1 MEIEKSISPLY
12 WLGLFLLFLFHL
24 GANLIFFVFNL
35 EYNHFWTFLDTL
47 LVVSFTILLITIFLN
62 QKGTEYTS
70 SSKFGQKFL
79 DNTKTLAL
87 VTLTYLGF
95 NLVFVA
101 LNWFISAKIIKFIR
115 NELDFIFLLIIAFI
129 FLSYQF
135 SWLAQS
141 KKKNRKTLII
151 SLYFALILY
160 ATLLIIEHIFNSP
173 DFVVSNDLTYFLI
186 FTFAV
191 LFFFSFN
198 VKNWL
203 PLSSRNTQ
211 KQILWYSLLMVGAF
225 IPFLSIETK
234 EIGIYFSSSF
244 FLNISKFLGFS
255 LLVTYVRSLYNAII
269 SLPFSKVLEQKVYEV
284 NTLTYLSKIVRN
296 FNNLEILYD
305 AIVELASNSM
315 KRSPSFLILYDDH
328 KVNKVKSYS
337 QNEIEKREAEFFIQ
351 RKEIQE
357 IIYGIEK
364 PTILPSLSD
373 KLFKNAK
380 ASGINYESLCLVP
393 LFYNDKIYA
402 KLVVLNKIPYFFDED
417 DLSLLVS
424 YIETLSISI
433 EGNNLLKQTI
443 EKEKYKQ
450 ELIIAREIQS
460 NFLPKVLPK
469 FDNLELDSFFK
480 PSEEVGGDFYDIIK
494 VDNEKILIL
503 VGDVSGKGMSAAF
516 YMVLLKGIILSYN
529 SDNFSVQNLFC
540 HLNKTLYN
548 QIDRRIHI
556 TISGL
561 LFDLKNKTFEYFRA
575 GHFPLICSCNGTI
588 EFVNPNGLG
597 LALVSDKFFSEQ
609 LSGIKK
615 LLQSESYFVLYTDG
629 LVEVLGQKDTR
640 LGLEKLKQ
648 ILQTTVYNSATELKN
663 NIIEE
668 VNRNGTIFDDD
679 ITLLVVKYINNKEK

>member
-1 MEIEKSISPLY
+1 M
-12 WLGLFLLFLFHL
+12 
-24 GANLIFFVFNL
+24 
-35 EYNHFWTFLDTL
+35 
-47 LVVSFTILLITIFLN
+47 VVSFTLLLITIFLN

-79 DNTKTLAL
+79 DNTKTLAF

-337 QNEIEKREAEFFIQ
+337 QNEIEKREA
-351 RKEIQE
+351 
-357 IIYGIEK
+357 
-364 PTILPSLSD
+364 
-373 KLFKNAK
+373 
-380 ASGINYESLCLVP
+380 
-393 LFYNDKIYA
+393 
-402 KLVVLNKIPYFFDED
+402 
-417 DLSLLVS
+417 
-424 YIETLSISI
+424 
-433 EGNNLLKQTI
+433 
-443 EKEKYKQ
+443 
-450 ELIIAREIQS
+450 
-460 NFLPKVLPK
+460 
-469 FDNLELDSFFK
+469 
-480 PSEEVGGDFYDIIK
+480 
-494 VDNEKILIL
+494 
-503 VGDVSGKGMSAAF
+503 
-516 YMVLLKGIILSYN
+516 
-529 SDNFSVQNLFC
+529 
-540 HLNKTLYN
+540 
-548 QIDRRIHI
+548 
-556 TISGL
+556 
-561 LFDLKNKTFEYFRA
+561 
-575 GHFPLICSCNGTI
+575 
-588 EFVNPNGLG
+588 
-597 LALVSDKFFSEQ
+597 
-609 LSGIKK
+609 
-615 LLQSESYFVLYTDG
+615 
-629 LVEVLGQKDTR
+629 
-640 LGLEKLKQ
+640 
-648 ILQTTVYNSATELKN
+648 
-663 NIIEE
+663 
-668 VNRNGTIFDDD
+668 
-679 ITLLVVKYINNKEK
+679 

>member
-234 EIGIYFSSSF
+234 EIGI
-244 FLNISKFLGFS
+244 
-255 LLVTYVRSLYNAII
+255 
-269 SLPFSKVLEQKVYEV
+269 
-284 NTLTYLSKIVRN
+284 
-296 FNNLEILYD
+296 
-305 AIVELASNSM
+305 
-315 KRSPSFLILYDDH
+315 
-328 KVNKVKSYS
+328 
-337 QNEIEKREAEFFIQ
+337 
-351 RKEIQE
+351 
-357 IIYGIEK
+357 
-364 PTILPSLSD
+364 
-373 KLFKNAK
+373 
-380 ASGINYESLCLVP
+380 
-393 LFYNDKIYA
+393 
-402 KLVVLNKIPYFFDED
+402 
-417 DLSLLVS
+417 
-424 YIETLSISI
+424 
-433 EGNNLLKQTI
+433 
-443 EKEKYKQ
+443 
-450 ELIIAREIQS
+450 
-460 NFLPKVLPK
+460 
-469 FDNLELDSFFK
+469 
-480 PSEEVGGDFYDIIK
+480 
-494 VDNEKILIL
+494 
-503 VGDVSGKGMSAAF
+503 
-516 YMVLLKGIILSYN
+516 
-529 SDNFSVQNLFC
+529 
-540 HLNKTLYN
+540 
-548 QIDRRIHI
+548 
-556 TISGL
+556 
-561 LFDLKNKTFEYFRA
+561 
-575 GHFPLICSCNGTI
+575 
-588 EFVNPNGLG
+588 
-597 LALVSDKFFSEQ
+597 
-609 LSGIKK
+609 
-615 LLQSESYFVLYTDG
+615 
-629 LVEVLGQKDTR
+629 
-640 LGLEKLKQ
+640 
-648 ILQTTVYNSATELKN
+648 
-663 NIIEE
+663 
-668 VNRNGTIFDDD
+668 
-679 ITLLVVKYINNKEK
+679 